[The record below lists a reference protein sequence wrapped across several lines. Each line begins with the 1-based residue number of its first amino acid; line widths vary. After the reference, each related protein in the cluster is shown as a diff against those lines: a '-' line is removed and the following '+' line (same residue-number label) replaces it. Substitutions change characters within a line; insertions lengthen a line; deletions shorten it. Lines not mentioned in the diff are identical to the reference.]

1 MINLRKF
8 PRVEPKR
15 ETRMGNNW
23 KSQTLLVGMKKGT
36 FTLRKTAWQ
45 LLTKLT
51 IHLIHDPTVPLLG
64 MYPKELKTG
73 FSINNKNLYVKV
85 YSSTIH
91 NSPKLGKN
99 PNVHHL
105 MNRLKKNVAISIQ
118 GNII

>member
-1 MINLRKF
+1 
-8 PRVEPKR
+8 
-15 ETRMGNNW
+15 
-23 KSQTLLVGMKKGT
+23 LLKK
-36 FTLRKTAWQ
+36 LNIE
-45 LLTKLT
+45 LPN
-51 IHLIHDPTVPLLG
+51 DPTVPLLG

-105 MNRLKKNVAISIQ
+105 MNRLKKMWLFPYK
-118 GNII
+118 GTLFRHKKE